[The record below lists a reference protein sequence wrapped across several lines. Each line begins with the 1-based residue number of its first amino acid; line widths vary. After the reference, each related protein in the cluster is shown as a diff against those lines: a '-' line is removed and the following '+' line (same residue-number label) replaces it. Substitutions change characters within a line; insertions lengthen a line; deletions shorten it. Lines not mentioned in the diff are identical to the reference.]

1 MDEERDLVTVADDDG
16 NETVMEVLD
25 YFEYQGKEYA
35 LLVEDDLPEDAED
48 AEVVIMAIITHDEDD
63 TEEFVSIED
72 DVLFEELSN
81 IAEDIIA
88 QWNEAD
94 PEDL

>member
-35 LLVEDDLPEDAED
+35 LLVEDDLPE
-48 AEVVIMAIITHDEDD
+48 
-63 TEEFVSIED
+63 
-72 DVLFEELSN
+72 L
-81 IAEDIIA
+81 
-88 QWNEAD
+88 
-94 PEDL
+94 